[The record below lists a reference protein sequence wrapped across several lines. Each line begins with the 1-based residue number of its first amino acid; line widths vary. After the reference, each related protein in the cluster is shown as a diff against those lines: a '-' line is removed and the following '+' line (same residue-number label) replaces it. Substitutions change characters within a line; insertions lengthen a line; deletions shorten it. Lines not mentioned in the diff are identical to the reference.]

1 MCGIAA
7 WLGEDA
13 AAGQA
18 FARRAN
24 RLMAHRGPDGEDI
37 FLATGVALAHR
48 RLAILDL
55 SDRGRQPM
63 VSPDGRYALTY
74 NGEIY
79 NHRALRPALARAGWR
94 FRSESD
100 TETLLAVLALEGPE
114 GLRRLVGMWALALWD
129 TRTRRLLVSRDR
141 YGQKPLYWRRLAGGA
156 LVFSSEVAPLLAD
169 GERPAADAGALAEF
183 LATGAW
189 GHLAER
195 TFFRDVL
202 SFPAGCSAWIDPAE
216 AQVRPERYWRFPAPS
231 RQDRRPFDTAA
242 QTAFRDAFVE
252 AVISQTAAD
261 TPLAAT
267 LSGGIDSS
275 AVVGVLAARGERA
288 PLKVFTA
295 QAQGA
300 ARDESRYVAAVKA
313 KWGDRLDIETFPSQH
328 MVLSERLDDVI
339 DAQAGPFGDPS
350 IMAHDALAAAAARAG
365 AKVLL
370 GGQGADELLLGYP
383 YMSSSVVASAL
394 REGDAV
400 WALGQLPRLGRG
412 PAHALRVLGSAISPE
427 LERTLR
433 EQSRRRLFHWLSPHL
448 RGGGHG
454 PRLSPLSARAAFW
467 RESVEVLALPHLVRY
482 DDHNGMRHSLEGR
495 MPFLDHRL
503 AEVATGIEPRAFFL
517 EGRRKALLRQ
527 SCTEFL
533 PRAVI
538 DRTDKIGFHTPLA
551 DLLNAEL
558 DWVRAQ
564 TLGERARD
572 MKLYDTAFMEGQ
584 IERLAA
590 GQSQG
595 SADLVWRALAAQAFL
610 RRFDIDPASLAVDRD
625 AAA

>member
-7 WLGEDA
+7 WLGQDPSE
-13 AAGQA
+13 GLR

-24 RLMAHRGPDGEDI
+24 RLMAHRGPDGEGV
-37 FLATGVALAHR
+37 FQAQGVALAHR

-63 VSPDGRYALTY
+63 ASPDGRHVLAY

-79 NHRALRPALARAGWR
+79 NHRALRPALERAGWR

-100 TETLLAVLALEGPE
+100 TETLLAALVLEGPRSLE
-114 GLRRLVGMWALALWD
+114 RMVGMWALALWD
-129 TRTRRLLVSRDR
+129 ARTRRLFVSRDR
-141 YGQKPLYWRRLAGGA
+141 YGQKPLYWRKLPGGA
-156 LVFSSEVAPLLAD
+156 LAFASEIAPLLSE

-189 GHLAER
+189 GHLPDR

-202 SFPAGCSAWIDPAE
+202 SFPAGCSAWIDPAAPE
-216 AQVRPERYWRFPAPS
+216 VHPERYWRFPAPA
-231 RQDRRPFDTAA
+231 RQTLRPFDAA
-242 QTAFRDAFVE
+242 AKTAFRDAFVE

-275 AVVGVLAARGERA
+275 AVVGVLAARGDRA

-300 ARDESRYVAAVKA
+300 DRDESRYVAAVKA

-328 MVLSERLDDVI
+328 MVLSERLDRI
-339 DAQAGPFGDPS
+339 IEAQAGPFGDPS
-350 IMAHDALAAAAARAG
+350 IIAHDALAAAAARAG

-394 REGDAV
+394 REGDPV
-400 WALGQLPRLGRG
+400 WALRQLPNLRRG
-412 PAHALRVLGSAISPE
+412 PAHAVRVLGSAISPE

-433 EQSRRRLFHWLSPHL
+433 EQSRRRLCHWLSPNL
-448 RGGGHG
+448 RGWRDS
-454 PRLSPLSARAAFW
+454 PRLAPLSARAAFW
-467 RESVEVLALPHLVRY
+467 RESIESLALPHLVRY

-503 AEVATGIEPRAFFL
+503 ADVATGIEPRAFFL

-527 SCTEFL
+527 SCAEFL
-533 PRAVI
+533 PTAVI

-551 DLLNAEL
+551 NLLSAEL
-558 DWVRAQ
+558 DWVRDQ
-564 TLGERARD
+564 TLGQRARD
-572 MKLYDTAFMEGQ
+572 MKLYDAAFIEGQ

-595 SADLVWRALAAQAFL
+595 SAELIWRALAAQSFL
-610 RRFDIDPASLAVDRD
+610 NRFDIDPASLTVHGDLVG
-625 AAA
+625 